1 MTDFAPPVAAPR
13 RRRTLLLVAGL
24 VAIAA
29 GALAWALWPER
40 REQGDAG
47 ATKELRWGGDAAGGA
62 PYIYG
67 PPDQR
72 VGFEIELADYLGEQL
87 RRPMKFVQGD
97 WDEVPNLLG
106 RGDVDVALNG
116 YEYLPDRESQYPST
130 IPYFVYTLRLIV
142 RAADP
147 SIQSWADLAARPGA
161 AKKRVG
167 VLRGS
172 VAQRY
177 LEAKY
182 KNDVEI
188 VPTREVD
195 EAFQLVEGG
204 ERLDATVQDSPAA
217 AYFVESGRL
226 PKLRAVPG
234 TVSPGYYVI
243 LTRPE
248 DVELRKQLNNA
259 IRNGLHSGKLEEIY
273 RKYNLWTPEQAK
285 LASLASAPWP
295 PVGKEGQPETPA
307 GTVTPWELSLYI
319 GKAAWMTIALAC
331 CSMPLAILLGIAI
344 AVGRLYGPWLVRAP
358 LGLYVEVLRGTPL
371 LLQMYVLFYLLPQA
385 AGWIGW
391 QPLVTLTTLPP
402 FVVGVLGL
410 AINYSAYEAENYRAG
425 LLAIPRGQME
435 AALALG
441 MSKLTAL
448 RRIILPQAVRIVIPP
463 VTNDFIALFK
473 DTSICSMILITDLTG
488 LYYQFKYNR
497 DLALKLAVIIA
508 VLYLAMSYP
517 LSILARWLE
526 KRLQRS
532 GEGVKA

>member
-1 MTDFAPPVAAPR
+1 MTDAVVAGAGAR
-13 RRRTLLLVAGL
+13 RRRLLVLSLL
-24 VAIAA
+24 VLGGVAL
-29 GALAWALWPER
+29 LAWWLWPTR
-40 REQGDAG
+40 KEQGDEA
-47 ATKELRWGGDAAGGA
+47 KELRWGGDAAGGA

-72 VGFEIELADYLGEQL
+72 VGFEVEVADYLGQQL
-87 RRPMKFVQGD
+87 GRPMKFVQGD

-106 RGDVDVALNG
+106 RGDIDIALNG
-116 YEYLPDRESQYPST
+116 FEYVADRESQYPST

-142 RAADP
+142 RAEDQ
-147 SIQSWADLAARPGA
+147 SIQKWEDLAARPGK

-177 LEAKY
+177 MEAKY
-182 KNDVEI
+182 RNDVEI

-195 EAFQLVEGG
+195 ESFQLVEGG

-217 AYFVESGRL
+217 VYFVESGKL
-226 PKLRAVPG
+226 PKLRAIPG
-234 TVSPGYYVI
+234 GVSPGYYVI

-248 DVELRKQLNNA
+248 DAALRKQLDDA
-259 IRNGLHSGKLEEIY
+259 IRNGLRSGKLEEIY

-285 LASLASAPWP
+285 LAAVADAPWP
-295 PVGKEGQPETPA
+295 PTGKEDQPESPSGKVSA
-307 GTVTPWELSLYI
+307 WDLARYI
-319 GKAAWMTIALAC
+319 NKAAFMTVALAC
-331 CSMPLAILLGIAI
+331 SAMPLAILLGIVI
-344 AVGRLYGPWLVRAP
+344 AVGRLYGPWVVRVP
-358 LGLYVEVLRGTPL
+358 LGIYVEVLRGTPL
-371 LLQMYVLFYLLPQA
+371 LLQMYVLFFLLPQA
-385 AGWIGW
+385 ARWIGW
-391 QPLVTLTTLPP
+391 GPLIVATTLPP

-425 LLAIPRGQME
+425 LLAVPRGQME

-441 MSKLTAL
+441 MSKAAAL

-497 DLALKLAVIIA
+497 EIAMQLAVIIGL
-508 VLYLAMSYP
+508 LYLAMSYP
-517 LSILARWLE
+517 LSVLARWLE

-532 GEGVKA
+532 EEEVKA